1 MKWLLKKGGKF
12 VFAVDT
18 VANRCPDDS
27 DYRTAIAIKTKERY
41 DLILKIKTITM
52 KNAYPVFS
60 GIYELYKGAE
70 LLQQEIMDFQTHLY
84 ELGELEQ
91 HLQDIGFTSVTVYSS
106 YEKVIAKNNHTE
118 MFLYECS
125 F

>member
-41 DLILKIKTITM
+41 DLILKN
-52 KNAYPVFS
+52 KNY
-60 GIYELYKGAE
+60 Y
-70 LLQQEIMDFQTHLY
+70 D
-84 ELGELEQ
+84 
-91 HLQDIGFTSVTVYSS
+91 D
-106 YEKVIAKNNHTE
+106 
-118 MFLYECS
+118 
-125 F
+125 

>member
-1 MKWLLKKGGKF
+1 MLKKGGKF

-41 DLILKIKTITM
+41 DLILKNKNYYDEKRIPSFLQVFMNYIKEQNCCNKKLWI
-52 KNAYPVFS
+52 FRH
-60 GIYELYKGAE
+60 IY
-70 LLQQEIMDFQTHLY
+70 MNWD
-84 ELGELEQ
+84 ELEQ
-91 HLQDIGFTSVTVYSS
+91 HLQDIGFTSITVYSS
-106 YEKVIAKNNHTE
+106 YEKIIAKNNHTE

>member
-1 MKWLLKKGGKF
+1 MK
-12 VFAVDT
+12 
-18 VANRCPDDS
+18 
-27 DYRTAIAIKTKERY
+27 KTH
-41 DLILKIKTITM
+41 TQ
-52 KNAYPVFS
+52 FS
-60 GIYELYKGAE
+60 PGIYELYKGAE

>member
-41 DLILKIKTITM
+41 DLILKNKNYYDEKTHTQFLQVFMNYIKEQNCCNKKLWI
-52 KNAYPVFS
+52 FRH
-60 GIYELYKGAE
+60 IY
-70 LLQQEIMDFQTHLY
+70 MNW
-84 ELGELEQ
+84 
-91 HLQDIGFTSVTVYSS
+91 V
-106 YEKVIAKNNHTE
+106 N
-118 MFLYECS
+118 
-125 F
+125 